1 MSAFPGHL
9 AISASAGTG
18 KTFQLAHRFV
28 RLIMLGEPP
37 ERIVALTFSRKA
49 AREIFDRVIGY
60 LAEAGQSD
68 EHAATRNE
76 RLGMP
81 DLRATDYRTA
91 LRRLLDVLPRSKV
104 GTLDSFM
111 VGVVRAFPYELG
123 LEPDFDVFDSQGLE
137 AQWCRQEAL
146 RSVLLSSLTR
156 DEEWRTFFESFKLAT
171 YGLEEKRAGQILHTL
186 LLQYQWLYRQ
196 QPDGRRWG
204 LDAAPGRPTFADRAS
219 WMKGID
225 AFRALVPGESW
236 KSGTIAYWT
245 EFCDNL
251 AAWQPESEFT
261 TRITYILERILPVR
275 DQLGRAPIPLKFNRD
290 TFTLSTALGTKLAA
304 LLQFMA
310 DEIIRLYAIR
320 TKGMFRLVER
330 CEAVYDEQ
338 IRRRGMLTFE
348 DALLALRNHRLSVQE
363 GEAGATD
370 RLSIDYRLDGKLDH
384 WLIDEFQDTSTL
396 QWHVLANLVDEVV
409 QDTSQ
414 RRTFFYVG
422 DVKQAIYGWRG
433 GNAALFEQI
442 LTRYNRAGPVIERKP
457 LDVSFRSCQP
467 IIDTVNLV
475 FGNLAARVEPQVA
488 AWWQQS
494 WQHHSC
500 GPTVPD
506 NGYAGLLLIARGG
519 SDEERSDADVRLDA
533 TADLL
538 ARIDPVG
545 RGRTAAV
552 LCRGNDMARRMAERV
567 RARHPHLPV
576 VLEGQ
581 VHITDNPAVSLLL
594 SLLIC
599 AEHPGDRFAV
609 CHVLMSPLAD
619 QLTEARAVFA
629 AVQGDGFRA
638 TLARW
643 AGILLERVNLTAFE
657 SMRIGQLLDF
667 AALADLE
674 PSRHIDRFVASVR
687 EFTVA
692 ESASRRAIRIM
703 TIHKSKGLDFD
714 VVVLPDLQGQSAGGL
729 GPPLI
734 QWSEDRL
741 TPDWIMQ
748 PMRKNLVQLDDRLTG
763 CRLAE
768 AHREDFEDLC
778 VLYVA
783 MTRSARALYL
793 VVTQTK
799 DDSEAGHHAN
809 LLRDTLVKG
818 DARAPALEGVDGT
831 MAYAVGDPHWFEA
844 FPVRD
849 AVGNEGTEAPATAT
863 IPFALEA
870 EERATPSRG
879 AEFERKASLVFDPT
893 LRARRETGTAV
904 HALWQGITWI
914 RTSADL
920 VAAIPPDA
928 PGEVRSHLER
938 SAASPEI
945 VALLQQPE
953 GPAEV
958 WREQAF
964 EVVLHGTWISG
975 VFDRVV
981 IHRNAAGQVAAVD
994 IIDFKTNHLEDQP
1007 EARQRLIEHYRP
1019 QMDTYQD
1026 VIKRLLALDAQP
1038 IRRILVFSAIGRIAF
1053 L

>member
-1 MSAFPGHL
+1 MTAFPGHL

-68 EHAATRNE
+68 ERAAQRNE

-81 DLRATDYRTA
+81 ELRAHDYRVA
-91 LRRLLDVLPRSKV
+91 LRRLLDALPRSKV

-111 VGVVRAFPYELG
+111 VGIVRAFPYELG
-123 LEPDFDVFDSQGLE
+123 LEPDFEVFDNQGLE

-146 RSVLLSSLTR
+146 RTVLLSSLTR
-156 DEEWRTFFESFKLAT
+156 DDEWRTFFESFKLAT
-171 YGLEEKRAGQILHTL
+171 YGVEEKRAGQILHNL
-186 LLQYQWLYRQ
+186 LVEYQGLYRQ

-204 LDAAPGRPTFADRAS
+204 LDAAAGHPTFPDRSA
-219 WMKGID
+219 WLKGITE
-225 AFRALVPGESW
+225 FRALAAAEPW
-236 KSGTIAYWT
+236 KSATIGFWT

-251 AAWQPESEFT
+251 GEWQPELEFT
-261 TRITYILERILPVR
+261 TRIAYILERVLPVR
-275 DQLGRAPIPLKFNRD
+275 VQLGHQPIPLKFGREN
-290 TFTLSTALGTKLAA
+290 FTVSVKLGAKLAA

-310 DEIIRLYAIR
+310 DEVIRLYAIR
-320 TKGMFRLVER
+320 TKGMFRLIER
-330 CEAVYDEQ
+330 CEGVYDDQ

-348 DALLALRNHRLSVQE
+348 DALLALRDHRLSTDDA
-363 GEAGATD
+363 GEPSAG
-370 RLSIDYRLDGKLDH
+370 RLAIDYRLDGKLDH

-409 QDTSQ
+409 QDTSR

-442 LTRYNRAGPVIERKP
+442 LARYNRAGPVIERKP
-457 LDVSFRSCQP
+457 LDVSFRSCRP

-475 FGNLAARVEPQVA
+475 FGDLASRVDPQVA
-488 AWWQQS
+488 AWWRQS

-500 GPTVPD
+500 GPTVPA

-519 SDEERSDADVRLDA
+519 REEERSDADIRLDA
-533 TADLL
+533 AADLL
-538 ARIDPVG
+538 ARIDPVA

-552 LCRGNDMARRMAERV
+552 LCRGNDMARRLAERL

-581 VHITDNPAVSLLL
+581 IHITDNPAVSLLL
-594 SLLIC
+594 SLLGC
-599 AEHPGDRFAV
+599 AEHPGDRFAA
-609 CHVLMSPLAD
+609 CHVRMSPLAD
-619 QLTEARAVFA
+619 QLADPREVFA
-629 AVQGDGFRA
+629 SVQRDGFRA

-643 AGILLERVNLTAFE
+643 AGLLRERVPVTPFE
-657 SMRIGQLLDF
+657 AMRIGQLLDF

-687 EFTVA
+687 QFTVA
-692 ESASRRAIRIM
+692 ESSSRRAIRIM

-714 VVVLPDLQGQSAGGL
+714 VVVLPDLQGQAAGGL
-729 GPPLI
+729 GPPLV
-734 QWSEDRL
+734 QWTDDRL

-748 PMRKNLVQLDDRLTG
+748 PMRKNLVQLDERLTA
-763 CRLAE
+763 CRTAE
-768 AHREDFEDLC
+768 AQREDFEDLC

-793 VVTQTK
+793 VVTQTAET
-799 DDSEAGHHAN
+799 STAGHHAN
-809 LLRDTLVKG
+809 LLLDTLVKG
-818 DARAPALEGVDGT
+818 DARAPALDGVDGT
-831 MAYAVGDPHWFEA
+831 MAYAAGDPRWFEA
-844 FPVRD
+844 FPVQDREQGGEP
-849 AVGNEGTEAPATAT
+849 AAPTPIT
-863 IPFALEA
+863 IPFALES

-879 AEFERKASLVFDPT
+879 AEFERKASLVFDPN

-904 HALWQGITWI
+904 HAIWQRITWV
-914 RTSADL
+914 AKPEDL
-920 VAAIPPDA
+920 RAAIPPGA
-928 PGEVRSHLER
+928 PEDIRRHVEHC
-938 SAASPEI
+938 AASPEI
-945 VALLQQPE
+945 LDLLRQPD
-953 GPAEV
+953 GPVEV
-958 WREQAF
+958 WREQPF
-964 EVVLHGTWISG
+964 EIVLGGTWISG

-981 IHRNAAGQVAAVD
+981 VRRDASGRVVSVD
-994 IIDFKTNHLEDQP
+994 IIDFKTNHLEDQA
-1007 EARQRLIEHYRP
+1007 EALQRLIDHYRP
-1019 QMDTYQD
+1019 QMDTYRD
-1026 VIKRLLALDAQP
+1026 VVKRLLALDAQP
-1038 IRRILVFSAIGRIAF
+1038 IRRILVFSAIGRTAI